1 MSGAM
6 RSLRG
11 LAAGGSKAAL
21 MDHFASPVN
30 NKGDVGELNANGASR
45 STVVALIGIL
55 LKKDLI

>member
-1 MSGAM
+1 
-6 RSLRG
+6 
-11 LAAGGSKAAL
+11 
-21 MDHFASPVN
+21 VN